1 MPTPFLI
8 SFPLVLQV
16 INKGDYTDKEK
27 AEFKSIVHM
36 NVCQV
41 CKCHALVPLFV
52 HWPFQLALNKGTLR
66 NLQPAVYAYFSHTA
80 IVSSSL

>member
-41 CKCHALVPLFV
+41 CKCHALVPL
-52 HWPFQLALNKGTLR
+52 PFQLALNKGTLR
-66 NLQPAVYAYFSHTA
+66 NLQPAVNAYFSHTA